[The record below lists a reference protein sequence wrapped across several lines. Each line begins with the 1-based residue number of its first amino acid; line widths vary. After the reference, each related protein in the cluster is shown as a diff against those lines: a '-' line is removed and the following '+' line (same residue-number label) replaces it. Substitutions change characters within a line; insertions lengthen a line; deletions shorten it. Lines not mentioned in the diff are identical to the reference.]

1 MTGESVTE
9 KPIVQHRDTAG
20 KELDFWSFIDFAV
33 KNISRD
39 IPGIDGE
46 TMRLVMGLR
55 RATETMFYDLHVMLT
70 KDGSISSTGAMRVL
84 LILYAAGPC
93 RVQDIANYAGMSR
106 AAASSLCD
114 TMEKQ
119 GVIIRRFSDQDR
131 RIVIVEATDAGRA
144 AFAAFFQKHNAR
156 ERQWLDVLSVEEKA
170 TLFGLLD
177 KVMEPH
183 RADDTF
189 NKKS

>member
-1 MTGESVTE
+1 MSE
-9 KPIVQHRDTAG
+9 KPIVPHRDPAG
-20 KELDFWSFIDFAV
+20 KDLDFWSFIDFAV
-33 KNISRD
+33 GNISRD
-39 IPGIDGE
+39 IADIDGE

-70 KDGSISSTGAMRVL
+70 KDGTISSTGAMRVL
-84 LILYAAGPC
+84 LILHAAGPC

-119 GVIIRRFSDQDR
+119 GALVRRFSEHDR
-131 RIVIVEATDAGRA
+131 RIVIVEATEAGRE
-144 AFAAFFQKHNAR
+144 AFRAFFQKHNAR
-156 ERQWLDVLSVEEKA
+156 ERQWLDVLSSEEKS

-177 KVMEPH
+177 KVMAPH
-183 RADDTF
+183 RTDDTF